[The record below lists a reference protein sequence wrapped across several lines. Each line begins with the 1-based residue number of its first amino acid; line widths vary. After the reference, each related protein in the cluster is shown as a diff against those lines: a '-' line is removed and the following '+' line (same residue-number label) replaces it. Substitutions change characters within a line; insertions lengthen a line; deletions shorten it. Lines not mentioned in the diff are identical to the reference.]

1 MNHKLFTTL
10 SGLSISSALLVVGLM
25 PGGHAGRLADARAG
39 DLVETIETI
48 ETMETGAV
56 EATDEVAPASRK
68 HRRGRASLSMPY
80 FSFAQSLR
88 PQG

>member
-25 PGGHAGRLADARAG
+25 AFGQAPRLPGAVDDGL
-39 DLVETIETI
+39 LVETIET
-48 ETMETGAV
+48 GALQATE
-56 EATDEVAPASRK
+56 EAVAPRERK
-68 HRRGRASLSMPY
+68 HRRHRSPLAMPY

-88 PQG
+88 PGT

>member
-25 PGGHAGRLADARAG
+25 AFSQAPRLPGAVDDGL
-39 DLVETIETI
+39 LVDTIET
-48 ETMETGAV
+48 GALQATE
-56 EATDEVAPASRK
+56 EAVVPRERK
-68 HRRGRASLSMPY
+68 RRRNRTPLSMPY

-88 PQG
+88 PGS

>member
-25 PGGHAGRLADARAG
+25 AFGQAPRLPGAVDDGL
-39 DLVETIETI
+39 LVETL
-48 ETMETGAV
+48 ETGALQATE
-56 EATDEVAPASRK
+56 EAVAPRERK
-68 HRRGRASLSMPY
+68 QRRNRAPLSMPY

-88 PQG
+88 PGS

>member
-25 PGGHAGRLADARAG
+25 AFGQAPRLPGAIDDGL
-39 DLVETIETI
+39 LVETIET
-48 ETMETGAV
+48 GALQATE
-56 EATDEVAPASRK
+56 EAVAPRERK
-68 HRRGRASLSMPY
+68 QRRNRTPLSMPY

-88 PQG
+88 PGS